1 MVALA
6 SFAMTFPAAPF
17 PWPRGARAAVSLTYD
32 DAVPTQRLAAGALE
46 RLGLH
51 GTFFLTGTAPDLKA
65 SRARWRGLLG
75 AGHELASHTM
85 HHPCDCSHAWVPR
98 GYTTQDYDLER
109 MGTELDETLELLT
122 SLGAPPPYTFAYP
135 CGETRVG
142 KTPES
147 YVGLVADR
155 FLAARGVEPR
165 IADPWRDPLELV
177 PALDGAKSAHELVAL
192 VDAAVAAGGWLVLLF
207 HGVGGDHL
215 PVDGAAHAALIEHLA
230 QRRDSVWTERF
241 GGVAAHVRQQR
252 ALAAS

>member
-1 MVALA
+1 MVTSL
-6 SFAMTFPAAPF
+6 STLPF

-32 DAVPTQRLAAGALE
+32 DAVPTQRVAAGALE

-51 GTFFLTGTAPDLKA
+51 GTFFLTGTAPDLQA
-65 SRARWRGLLG
+65 SRARWRALLG

-98 GYTTQDYDLER
+98 GFTTQDYDLTR
-109 MGTELDETLELLT
+109 MGDELDETLELLT

-147 YVGLVADR
+147 YVGLVAER
-155 FLAARGVEPR
+155 FLAARGVEAR
-165 IADPWRDPLELV
+165 VADPWRDPLELV
-177 PALDGAKSAHELVAL
+177 PAVDGAKSPDELVAL
-192 VDAAVAAGGWLVLLF
+192 VEGAIAKGGWLVLLF

-215 PVDGAAHAALIEHLA
+215 PVDAGAHTALIEHLA
-230 QRRDSVWTERF
+230 QQREHVWTESF

-252 ALAAS
+252 TLAAG